1 MKTTAQNKFIEMTEA
16 PLGRTITK
24 LAIPAT
30 VANIITVTYNLTD
43 TIYVGR
49 IGASAVAAA
58 GIIMPLTVILK
69 SIGLMFGMGSANRM
83 SVALG
88 KKDRAL
94 AERLSSIGF
103 FSTLFSALIVAT
115 LLILFKNPVVVAL
128 GSTPTIAP
136 FAIIYMIPLL
146 CVAPLN
152 CTTYVLNALLRFQ
165 GLATE
170 SMIGLISGAIIN
182 IGLEPLFIFTFHL
195 GMFGAGLST
204 ALCQLFSFTILI
216 ILYSTRS
223 TVAIRLSQYRVFD
236 SDILHQIISGGIPSL
251 LRNWMRALGM
261 AVLDLAANPFGDA
274 AIAAMTIV
282 NRIITLSNSI
292 RAGFGQGY
300 QPICGFNYGA
310 KNYERVKK
318 GYWLVVRASL
328 IFLVSIAIIQ
338 SIWATPIIKIFQNN
352 SAVVYYGVQTLRW
365 QSLSLPLTAIIVNF
379 NMLSQTLGYAF
390 ISSFVGSGRRGIFLI
405 PILLILPHF
414 IGFTSV
420 MIAQPLADTC
430 AFLLALPYQQY
441 ILKRL
446 MKGLAGK
453 SLKQKRSV

>member
-128 GSTPTIAP
+128 GSTPT
-136 FAIIYMIPLL
+136 
-146 CVAPLN
+146 VAPLN

-414 IGFTSV
+414 IGFTGV